1 VETYSGKSTT
11 LLFDS
16 SLVSNSLQ
24 SYLLVESG
32 EISVTFDTLA
42 QAELTVS
49 AEPCFA
55 NIPFLDLKAQFGEI
69 RAEVLDAVTRVLE
82 SQNFIL
88 GPEVDALEREVAEY
102 VGAKFAIGCASGS
115 DALLLSQMA
124 IGIGP
129 EDEVITSPF
138 TFGATAGSIAR
149 LKARPVFVDIHPDTF
164 NFDERQL
171 EAAITSRSR
180 AIMPVHLFGLPAH
193 MDAVLEIARKHH
205 LAVIEDAAQ
214 AIGARW
220 SEKSIGSLGT
230 CGCFSFFPSKNLGG
244 AGDGGMITT
253 NDPQIAQRLRILRV
267 HGSRKKYSYELLG
280 INSRIDA
287 LQAAILRVKLRYL
300 DVWTDRRRRNAEIY
314 RRLFAEYS
322 LTEQLAL
329 PCAPESS
336 FHVYNQFS
344 IRAPRRDEL
353 REYLRERGVPSEV
366 YYPSPLHLEPAFEYL
381 GHRIGDFPNSE
392 AACRD
397 VLSLPIYPELTLDQ
411 QRAVVATISR
421 FYHAEL

>member
-1 VETYSGKSTT
+1 VA
-11 LLFDS
+11 FD
-16 SLVSNSLQ
+16 V
-24 SYLLVESG
+24 
-32 EISVTFDTLA
+32 LA
-42 QAELTVS
+42 QAESAVS
-49 AEPCFA
+49 AEPSSA
-55 NIPFLDLKAQFGEI
+55 NVPFLDLKAQFGEI
-69 RAEVLDAVTRVLE
+69 RDEVLDAVTRVLE
-82 SQNFIL
+82 SQHFIL

-102 VGAKFAIGCASGS
+102 VGAEFAIGCASGS
-115 DALLLSQMA
+115 DALLLAQMA
-124 IGIGP
+124 IGIES

-180 AIMPVHLFGLPAH
+180 AIMPVHLFGLPAN
-193 MDAVLEIARKHH
+193 MDVVLEIARKHH

-220 SEKSIGSLGT
+220 KEKNIGSLGT

-253 NDPQIAQRLRILRV
+253 NDPQIAEKLRILRA
-267 HGSRKKYSYELLG
+267 HGTRRKYRYELLG

-287 LQAAILRVKLRYL
+287 LQAAILRVKLQYL
-300 DVWTDRRRRNAEIY
+300 DNWTDGRRRNAETY
-314 RRLFAEYS
+314 RELFTKCD
-322 LTEQLAL
+322 LTEQLGL
-329 PCAPESS
+329 PCESEAS

-353 REYLRERGVPSEV
+353 REYLRGWGIPTEV
-366 YYPSPLHLEPAFEYL
+366 YYPSPLHVEPAFAYL
-381 GHRIGDFPNSE
+381 GHSIGDFPNAE
-392 AACRD
+392 AACRE

-411 QRAVVATISR
+411 QRVVVATILR
-421 FYHAEL
+421 FYQRGALEGNQ

>member
-1 VETYSGKSTT
+1 MA
-11 LLFDS
+11 FDA
-16 SLVSNSLQ
+16 
-24 SYLLVESG
+24 
-32 EISVTFDTLA
+32 LA
-42 QAELTVS
+42 QAESPVS
-49 AEPCFA
+49 AEPSFA
-55 NIPFLDLKAQFGEI
+55 NVPFLDLKAQFGEI
-69 RAEVLDAVTRVLE
+69 RDEVLDAVTRVLE
-82 SQNFIL
+82 SQHFIL

-102 VGAKFAIGCASGS
+102 VGAEFAIGCASGS
-115 DALLLSQMA
+115 DALLLAQMA

-171 EAAITSRSR
+171 EAAITSRTR
-180 AIMPVHLFGLPAH
+180 AIMPVHLFGLPAN

-220 SEKSIGSLGT
+220 KEKSIGSLGT

-253 NDPQIAQRLRILRV
+253 NDPQLAQRLRILRV
-267 HGSRKKYSYELLG
+267 HGARKKYRYELLG

-300 DVWTDRRRRNAEIY
+300 DNWTDGRRRNAETY
-314 RRLFAEYS
+314 RELFTEYD

-329 PCAPESS
+329 PCAPEDS

-353 REYLRERGVPSEV
+353 QEYLRDRGISTEV
-366 YYPSPLHLEPAFEYL
+366 YYPSPLHVEPAFAYL
-381 GHRIGDFPNSE
+381 GYRE
-392 AACRD
+392 R
-397 VLSLPIYPELTLDQ
+397 
-411 QRAVVATISR
+411 
-421 FYHAEL
+421 

>member
-1 VETYSGKSTT
+1 VA
-11 LLFDS
+11 FDA
-16 SLVSNSLQ
+16 LARA
-24 SYLLVESG
+24 ESP
-32 EISVTFDTLA
+32 
-42 QAELTVS
+42 VS
-49 AEPCFA
+49 AEPSFA
-55 NIPFLDLKAQFGEI
+55 NIPFLDLKAQFGDI
-69 RAEVLDAVTRVLE
+69 RDELLDAVTRVLE
-82 SQNFIL
+82 SQHFIL

-102 VGAKFAIGCASGS
+102 VGVEFAIGCASGS
-115 DALLLSQMA
+115 DALLLAQMA
-124 IGIGP
+124 IGVES

-180 AIMPVHLFGLPAH
+180 AIMPVHLFGLPAN
-193 MDAVLEIARKHH
+193 MDDVLEIARKHH

-220 SEKSIGSLGT
+220 KEKGIGSLGT

-253 NDPQIAQRLRILRV
+253 NDPQLAQRLRILRV
-267 HGSRKKYSYELLG
+267 HGARKKYRYELLG
-280 INSRIDA
+280 INSRLDA

-300 DVWTDRRRRNAEIY
+300 DNWAEGRRRNAETY
-314 RRLFAEYS
+314 RELFAEYQ

-329 PCAPESS
+329 PCAPETS

-353 REYLRERGVPSEV
+353 QGYLRDRGIPTEV
-366 YYPSPLHLEPAFEYL
+366 YYPSPLHVEPAFAYL
-381 GHRIGDFPNSE
+381 GHRIGDFPNAE
-392 AACRD
+392 AACRE

-421 FYHAEL
+421 FYQRGTLEGDQ

>member
-1 VETYSGKSTT
+1 VA
-11 LLFDS
+11 FDA
-16 SLVSNSLQ
+16 LARA
-24 SYLLVESG
+24 ESP
-32 EISVTFDTLA
+32 
-42 QAELTVS
+42 VS
-49 AEPCFA
+49 AEPSFA
-55 NIPFLDLKAQFGEI
+55 NIPFLDLKAQFGDI
-69 RAEVLDAVTRVLE
+69 RDELLDAVTRVLE
-82 SQNFIL
+82 SQHFIL

-102 VGAKFAIGCASGS
+102 VGVEFAIGCASGS
-115 DALLLSQMA
+115 DALLLAQMA
-124 IGIGP
+124 IGIES

-180 AIMPVHLFGLPAH
+180 AIMPVHLFGLPAN
-193 MDAVLEIARKHH
+193 MDDVLEIARKHH

-220 SEKSIGSLGT
+220 KEKGIGSLGT

-253 NDPQIAQRLRILRV
+253 NDPQLAQRLRILRV
-267 HGSRKKYSYELLG
+267 HGARKKYRYELLG
-280 INSRIDA
+280 INSRLDA

-300 DVWTDRRRRNAEIY
+300 DNWAEGRRRNAETY
-314 RRLFAEYS
+314 RELFAEYQ

-329 PCAPESS
+329 PCAPETS

-353 REYLRERGVPSEV
+353 QGYLRDRGIPTEV
-366 YYPSPLHLEPAFEYL
+366 YYPSPLHVEPAFAYL
-381 GHRIGDFPNSE
+381 GHRIGDFPNAE
-392 AACRD
+392 AACRE

-421 FYHAEL
+421 FYQRGTLEGDQ